1 MGKIWW
7 TDERKAF
14 VRENLSHMKMT
25 QIANLLGTSRASVS
39 MMVKREG
46 WTNKKYNYSKVEID
60 YLKSNYGV
68 LTLEVMAR
76 ELGRSKTAIFNKIKE
91 LDLEPI
97 KAVWDEFDIKFLKK
111 NILYHSASWIAE
123 RLGRTE
129 QAVVAYAIRLG
140 YKIRDFN
147 SVKSPNLTIVSHQHI
162 LNLNKK
168 TAKIKVTVNSNG
180 NGRRSNRPWS
190 VEEDEIILHT
200 NFSNAEIAIKIE
212 RSEIAVAVRR
222 CNLKK
227 KCNK

>member
-1 MGKIWW
+1 MGRKVWW

-14 VRENLSHMKMT
+14 VRENLRHMKMT
-25 QIANLLGTSRASVS
+25 QIADLLGTSRASVS

-46 WTNKKYNYSKVEID
+46 WTNKNYNYSKVEID

-68 LTLEVMAR
+68 LTLEVMAK

-97 KAVWDEFDIKFLKK
+97 KEVWDDFDIKFLTN
-111 NILYHSASWIAE
+111 NILYHTAEYISE
-123 RLGRTE
+123 RLGRTK
-129 QAVVAYAIRLG
+129 QAVIAYAIRLG
-140 YKIRDFN
+140 YKARDFN
-147 SVKSPNLTIVSHQHI
+147 SVKSPTLKIVSHQNL
-162 LNLNKK
+162 LNISKK
-168 TAKIKVTVNSNG
+168 AAKVKVTINSNG

-200 NFSNAEIAIKIE
+200 NLSNAEIAIKIE

-222 CNLKK
+222 CNLRKRR
-227 KCNK
+227 

>member
-1 MGKIWW
+1 MGRKVWW
-7 TDERKAF
+7 TDERKEF
-14 VRENLSHMKMT
+14 VRNNLNHMKMT

-46 WTNKKYNYSKVEID
+46 WTNKNYNYSKVEID
-60 YLKSNYGV
+60 YLKTNYGI
-68 LTLEVMAR
+68 LTLEVMAK

-97 KAVWDEFDIKFLKK
+97 KAVWDEFDITFLKK

-140 YKIRDFN
+140 YKAKDFN
-147 SVKSPNLTIVSHQHI
+147 SVKSPTLKIVSHQHL
-162 LNLNKK
+162 LNISKK
-168 TAKIKVTVNSNG
+168 AAKVKVEVNSNH

-190 VEEDEIILHT
+190 IEEDEIILRT
-200 NFSNAEIAIKIE
+200 NLSNAEIAIKIE

-227 KCNK
+227 KK